1 MRWQYCWSW
10 ASGKHQ
16 LLKAFLPL
24 SLDNFF
30 FRENVSAPYLYL
42 SNFAI
47 PSNTEWIPVLPWLGL
62 SRCPKI
68 GCTNAF
74 LAFKSLS
81 KMQIR
86 CHKHTES
93 LGSVAEVLPSGCS
106 LCGGMPLPSLLSW
119 HGRGMCWRA
128 QLSPLA
134 SWGAK
139 AKISWIWVETALRWR
154 ARRTR
159 SALQGLEGK
168 SAQMLS
174 EFKVAQGGGEES
186 AVRKPLQ
193 GTGFTDSPGF
203 GGRLVGC

>member
-10 ASGKHQ
+10 ASGKHR

-24 SLDNFF
+24 SLNNFF

-68 GCTNAF
+68 GCTNVF
-74 LAFKSLS
+74 LAFKSLY

-86 CHKHTES
+86 SQTQWEPG
-93 LGSVAEVLPSGCS
+93 LNGWGSPKWVLIVWREPIAIPADTVG
-106 LCGGMPLPSLLSW
+106 
-119 HGRGMCWRA
+119 GMCWRA
-128 QLSPLA
+128 ELSPLA
-134 SWGAK
+134 SWGAR
-139 AKISWIWVETALRWR
+139 AKVCWIWVETALRLR

-159 SALQGLEGK
+159 SALQGSEGK

-174 EFKVAQGGGEES
+174 EFNVAQVGVGHS
-186 AVRKPLQ
+186 TVKKTLQ
-193 GTGFTDSPGF
+193 GTGFTDPPWF
-203 GGRLVGC
+203 